1 MKAQHEQERRKSKN
15 PLYPKRQNSS
25 DVTIK
30 RKSEKTQ
37 GKKKKKKPHPKPQNS
52 SEKKKGKYKQTLI
65 TCLKNSHLAIVGRL
79 SIAQG
84 VKV

>member
-1 MKAQHEQERRKSKN
+1 MKVQHEQERRKSKN

-37 GKKKKKKPHPKPQNS
+37 EKIEKKNPHPKAPKLQ
-52 SEKKKGKYKQTLI
+52 
-65 TCLKNSHLAIVGRL
+65 
-79 SIAQG
+79 
-84 VKV
+84 

>member
-15 PLYPKRQNSS
+15 PLYPKRQNTS

-37 GKKKKKKPHPKPQNS
+37 EKKKKKKPTQSPKTPV
-52 SEKKKGKYKQTLI
+52 KKKRKIQANTYYLLEK
-65 TCLKNSHLAIVGRL
+65 LAPCNRRKV
-79 SIAQG
+79 SIAQR